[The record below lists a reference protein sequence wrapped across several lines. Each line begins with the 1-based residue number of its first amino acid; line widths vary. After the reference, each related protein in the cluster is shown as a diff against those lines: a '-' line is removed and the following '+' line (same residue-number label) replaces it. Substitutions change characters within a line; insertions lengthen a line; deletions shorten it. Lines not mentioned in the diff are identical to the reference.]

1 MSTAE
6 RESFHFG
13 MISDRGYQYEARG
26 ISKSFSGV
34 QVLQDASV
42 TFAPGEVHSLLGANG
57 AGKSTLLKVMA
68 GTYTADAGELVLDGR
83 VLPPL
88 SPARGQQEGIYL
100 VPQEPRVLP
109 DLSIAENIFLGTL
122 PRARA
127 PLTVNWSV
135 MNEHAAVLLDTVGVK
150 VDPRRPAGELP
161 LALQQLLECARAL
174 AHRCGVIFFDEPTSP
189 LTSGEVEGLFGLV
202 DQLRSR
208 GLSLGFIS
216 HRMDEVEQISDRITV
231 LRDGAIVARETR
243 GSATRAE
250 LTDAMVGRAVLMS
263 KRVPRP
269 TTTDTTV
276 LAVTD
281 LVSEPKVHGIS
292 VEVRAGEIVGLAG
305 LVGSGRTEFCE
316 AVFGLRPVE
325 SGAVEVAGKN
335 ISGTSTRARVASGLV
350 YLAEDRGRN
359 GIFAEVDLVR
369 NCTSAVLER
378 LPSRGGLLKRVD
390 ERVRAYQSLVRTTV
404 RAASPDLPIKSLSG
418 GNQQKVL
425 FARWIM
431 AAPKV
436 ALFDEPTRGVDVGA
450 KQGIYEII
458 ESLADDGVAVLIVSS
473 ELEELVRLCD
483 RVYAVYEGKVVGELA
498 GDDIA
503 LESIGRLAVGA

>member
-1 MSTAE
+1 MSAAE

-13 MISDRGYQYEARG
+13 VLSDRGYEYEARG

-34 QVLQDASV
+34 PVLQDASV
-42 TFAPGEVHSLLGANG
+42 IFRPGEVHSLLGANG

-68 GTYTADAGELVLDGR
+68 GTYSADSGELVLDGR
-83 VLPPL
+83 TLPPL

-100 VPQEPRVLP
+100 VPQEPRLLP

-122 PRARA
+122 PRGRM
-127 PLTVNWSV
+127 PFTVNWSL
-135 MNEHAAVLLDTVGVK
+135 MNEHAAVLLDTVGVRA
-150 VDPRRPAGELP
+150 DPRRPAGELP

-189 LTSGEVEGLFGLV
+189 LTSGEVKGLFGLI

-216 HRMDEVEQISDRITV
+216 HRMGEVEEISDRITV
-231 LRDGAIVARETR
+231 LRDGRIVAEETR
-243 GSATRAE
+243 GSATREE
-250 LTDAMVGRAVLMS
+250 LTDAMVGRAVVMG
-263 KRVPRP
+263 KRVSRP
-269 TTTDTTV
+269 TRTDATV
-276 LAVTD
+276 LAVEA

-292 VEVRAGEIVGLAG
+292 VEVKAGEIVGLAG

-316 AVFGLRPVE
+316 AVFGLRPVA
-325 SGAVEVAGKN
+325 SGAVAVAGKDLTN
-335 ISGTSTRARVASGLV
+335 ASPQARVASGLV
-350 YLAEDRGRN
+350 YLSEDRGRN
-359 GIFAEVDLVR
+359 GIFADVDLVR
-369 NCTSAVLER
+369 NSTAAVLDA

-390 ERVRAYQSLVRTTV
+390 ERARAYDYLQRTTV
-404 RAASPDLPIKSLSG
+404 KAASLDLPIKSLSG

-425 FARWIM
+425 FSRWIM

-483 RVYAVYEGKVVGELA
+483 RVYAVYEGNVVGELS